1 MVFLI
6 ESLVACA
13 VFTLFVFLMS
23 RDPIK
28 TVFNYPP
35 AIIERCDKLG
45 LVDAGNKPG
54 GVAFYVKKVTAM
66 AVFGV
71 LLGLL
76 VKYVNGC
83 ETFWCGALTAYALWV
98 VVNWFDA
105 IVLDCIWF
113 CHDKHFV
120 IPGTEDMVGEYHN
133 YWFHIKGAL
142 IGMLLGI
149 PAALVAGLMTVWI
162 R

>member
-28 TVFNYPP
+28 IIFNYPP

-45 LVDAGNKPG
+45 LVDASNKPG
-54 GVAFYVKKVTAM
+54 GVTFYVKKVTAM
-66 AVFGV
+66 AIFGV

-83 ETFWCGALTAYALWV
+83 TTFWYGALTAYALWV

-133 YWFHIKGAL
+133 YWFHIKGSL

-149 PAALVAGLMTVWI
+149 PAAIMAGLMAIWI
-162 R
+162 

>member
-1 MVFLI
+1 MMI
-6 ESLVACA
+6 
-13 VFTLFVFLMS
+13 
-23 RDPIK
+23 
-28 TVFNYPP
+28 
-35 AIIERCDKLG
+35 
-45 LVDAGNKPG
+45 
-54 GVAFYVKKVTAM
+54 
-66 AVFGV
+66 FGI

-76 VKYVNGC
+76 VRYVNGC
-83 ETFWCGALTAYALWV
+83 ETFWYGALTAYALWV

-133 YWFHIKGAL
+133 YWFHIKGSL

-149 PAALVAGLMTVWI
+149 PAAIVAGLMAIWI
-162 R
+162 